1 MITVLT
7 SETGKYSNQ
16 SKTSM
21 YSNPEVAGSN
31 PVPATNSEGPVSPE
45 TGPFRAPGTYA
56 AGPQPPAPSGRGIRA
71 STETPKR
78 LAARE
83 TS

>member
-31 PVPATNSEGPVSPE
+31 PVPATNPEGPVSTE
-45 TGPFRAPGTYA
+45 TGPFRAPGLNG
-56 AGPQPPAPSGRGIRA
+56 AGTQPPFPSAVGIR
-71 STETPKR
+71 S
-78 LAARE
+78 
-83 TS
+83 

>member
-31 PVPATNSEGPVSPE
+31 PVPATNPEGPVSIE
-45 TGPFRAPGTYA
+45 TGSFRAPGTYA
-56 AGPQPPAPSGRGIRA
+56 AGTQPPAPSGRGIRA
-71 STETPKR
+71 STETPNR

-83 TS
+83 AS